1 MAIVAVAGGSGPV
14 GRSIVDGLVAHGGH
28 KVFVISRSSRPAKDG
43 VQYLVVD
50 YNDIQG
56 TSSSLE
62 TSQVDTV
69 ISAMGVVTAEASAS
83 QIQLVKAANKS
94 STTRRF
100 VVSAYDMLHKREQV
114 AHFPMA
120 QYTFEAIDE
129 LDGTDLE
136 YTRVVNGF
144 FLDYYGMPHWK
155 THLHPWINFVNVE
168 KKWAVI
174 PGDGSAKA
182 NFITTQDMA
191 RFIAR
196 LMELDKW
203 SKVSS
208 IVADTLSIS
217 EVLEIAERVRGT
229 NFNVVH
235 DDLEKLK
242 SGKISFIEKFPDIGA
257 SLDEAEKLF
266 ASIHYYAGT
275 GAVLVPTEDAL
286 NSKFPDIVTK
296 SAEDPRVSRNFSNSR
311 LSTQVTLAIRRH
323 KRSIGKDEKLAMP
336 GGPGPCRVCKHTWA
350 DTLKMTILAAEKK
363 AIEEATKS
371 FWRKAATKA
380 VAYAGAFAYAASS
393 SSAASSKSK

>member
-1 MAIVAVAGGSGPV
+1 MAIIAVAGGSGPV

-28 KVFVISRSSRPAKDG
+28 KVFVLSRSSRLAKDG
-43 VQYLVVD
+43 VQYLAVD
-50 YNDIQG
+50 YNDVQG
-56 TSSSLE
+56 TSSALE
-62 TSQVDTV
+62 TNQVDTV

-83 QIQLVKAANKS
+83 QVQLVKAANKS

-120 QYTFEAIDE
+120 KYTFEAIDE

-275 GAVLVPTEDAL
+275 GAALVPTEDAL
-286 NSKFPDIVTK
+286 SSKFPDIVTK
-296 SAEDPRVSRNFSNSR
+296 SAED
-311 LSTQVTLAIRRH
+311 

>member
-296 SAEDPRVSRNFSNSR
+296 SAED
-311 LSTQVTLAIRRH
+311 